1 MNEELTPP
9 PRLVE
14 AGGLAGDCLRQA
26 LKEPTVERP
35 LPPLAALRERRERR
49 AQSRA
54 AAFALS
60 VLLVG
65 SGLAGLLRQS
75 DKAVSI
81 RAEEVTVTP
90 SRANVDAKSQPSTSA
105 VALPVVPSTSTA
117 ASTSTS
123 RPRTSLQP
131 RTGTLEQRRPAAT
144 ITPAVSAAEQT
155 TPAVPAPE
163 PAATPAVTTP
173 EQAVTARA
181 CAELARSG
189 DAESA
194 RGCYQK
200 LGNGNGI
207 SAELGLFEQ
216 ARIEGKVLRQPARAL
231 QTLELY
237 RRRFPAGSLRAEVM
251 LAQIDWLLATGDA
264 ARARALVE
272 EALGSGL
279 LRERTAEL
287 ERLRARLTP
296 SEAPK

>member
-1 MNEELTPP
+1 MSERLSAP

-14 AGGLAGDCLRQA
+14 ASGLAGDCLRQA

-49 AQSRA
+49 AQSRG

-81 RAEEVTVTP
+81 RAEEVAATP
-90 SRANVDAKSQPSTSA
+90 SRANIDARPQPSTSA
-105 VALPVVPSTSTA
+105 VALPTSAATSAPTPVA

-123 RPRTSLQP
+123 RPRKPLQTRP
-131 RTGTLEQRRPAAT
+131 GTLEQLRPAAT
-144 ITPAVSAAEQT
+144 TTPAVPAPEQIA

-163 PAATPAVTTP
+163 PAVS
-173 EQAVTARA
+173 ARA
-181 CAELARSG
+181 CAELARG
-189 DAESA
+189 GATESA
-194 RGCYQK
+194 RACYQK
-200 LGNGNGI
+200 LGSGNGI

-237 RRRFPAGSLRAEVM
+237 RRRFPTGSLRAEVM

-264 ARARALVE
+264 TRARALVD

-279 LRERTAEL
+279 LRERTTEL

-296 SEAPK
+296 SEDPK